1 MVRVLTSLI
10 ALLALM
16 TGVASA
22 HGPSRQK
29 VVESI
34 EINAPADKVWA
45 VVGNFGDMSW
55 HPAMAKTEATGNEA
69 GATRVL
75 TTGTGGKISEKL
87 TKYNAEGKS
96 LSYEITDVDVKVVP
110 VTNYSATITVTGS
123 GDKSTVEW
131 KGAFYRGYV
140 NNDPPPE
147 LSDEAAVNCH
157 HRHLQ
162 GRSRQP
168 EEEARGRLMPL
179 ASARRRPSSARPRLS
194 APLLACALLLL
205 GADVVSAGDARE
217 ALVTNQTGDSLSV
230 VDLATFKAVAEI
242 KIGGKPA
249 GVALSPDGTRA
260 YVTSPESKE
269 LVIVDAETRSIA
281 SRSRRRHRTARNCGR
296 ARRAAGVRR
305 RLVCA
310 QAVRG
315 RSGCG
320 ESRRR
325 S

>member
-147 LSDEAAVNCH
+147 LSDEAAVKAITGVF
-157 HRHLQ
+157 Q
-162 GRSRQP
+162 SG
-168 EEEARGRLMPL
+168 L
-179 ASARRRPSSARPRLS
+179 A
-194 APLLACALLLL
+194 ALKKKM
-205 GADVVSAGDARE
+205 E
-217 ALVTNQTGDSLSV
+217 
-230 VDLATFKAVAEI
+230 
-242 KIGGKPA
+242 GG
-249 GVALSPDGTRA
+249 
-260 YVTSPESKE
+260 
-269 LVIVDAETRSIA
+269 
-281 SRSRRRHRTARNCGR
+281 
-296 ARRAAGVRR
+296 
-305 RLVCA
+305 
-310 QAVRG
+310 
-315 RSGCG
+315 
-320 ESRRR
+320 
-325 S
+325 